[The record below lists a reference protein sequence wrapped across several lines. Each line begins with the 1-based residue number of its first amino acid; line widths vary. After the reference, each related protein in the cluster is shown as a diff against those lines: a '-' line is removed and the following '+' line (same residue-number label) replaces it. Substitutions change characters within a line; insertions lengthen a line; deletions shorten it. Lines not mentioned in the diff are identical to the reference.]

1 MKLNDNSLINWLD
14 DSSCPKCKGFNYEEQ
29 DIEHD
34 SSTEYFRRWDCSC
47 GASWQERYNLTKVYF
62 DGQEQEI
69 QSELEENLAYEN
81 KQMGYFL
88 EMLGLTPDEIT
99 SLVING
105 DKQQQQ
111 KALNKVKQAPLFY
124 INRSIAQEIL
134 DTLNDELWGSDT
146 SFTHDS
152 DKERV
157 FIEIGNDVES
167 KEFNKAYKKLKK
179 LFGIEEFSSSYIVVD
194 Y

>member
-1 MKLNDNSLINWLD
+1 MIIQELIEVLEAYGQETKVDFISSDANSNYD
-14 DSSCPKCKGFNYEEQ
+14 VEPAFNYNKDCNLLEIDCHLPDFNFENLEDSEE
-29 DIEHD
+29 
-34 SSTEYFRRWDCSC
+34 
-47 GASWQERYNLTKVYF
+47 N
-62 DGQEQEI
+62 
-69 QSELEENLAYEN
+69 ENLAYEN
-81 KQMGYFL
+81 KQMGDFL
-88 EMLGLTPDEIT
+88 EVLGLSVEDI
-99 SLVING
+99 SNLVING
-105 DKQQQQ
+105 DKQQRE
-111 KALNKVKQAPLFY
+111 KALKKVKQVPVIY
-124 INRSIAQEIL
+124 TNRSNAQDIL
-134 DTLNDELWGSDT
+134 DLLNDKLWNSDI

>member
-34 SSTEYFRRWDCSC
+34 SSTEHFRRWDCSC

-69 QSELEENLAYEN
+69 ESELEENLAYEN
-81 KQMGYFL
+81 KQMGDFL
-88 EMLGLTPDEIT
+88 ESLGLSVEDI
-99 SLVING
+99 SNLVING

-111 KALNKVKQAPLFY
+111 KALNKVKQVPVIY
-124 INRSIAQEIL
+124 TNRINAQGIIDL
-134 DTLNDELWGSDT
+134 LNDKLWHSDT

-152 DKERV
+152 DKDRV
-157 FIEIGNDVES
+157 FIEVGNDVDDNEFKTAYNTL
-167 KEFNKAYKKLKK
+167 KEL
-179 LFGIEEFSSSYIVVD
+179 LGIKEFSSSYMLVD